1 MPRGFLLHS
10 RPFRESSCIATF
22 LTDTDGRLDVI
33 VRAAR
38 AGSKRRASVPLPFL
52 PYELSWAGRAE
63 LKHLQYCEPAG
74 QLFHLVAQPLFCGFY
89 LNELLWRLL
98 PAHMPEP
105 VLLDAYANALHQL
118 ATGEE
123 MEPVL
128 RRFELTLLAELG
140 YGLELACGH
149 DGSALQADTLYRYV
163 PQQGLVSTASA
174 MEGAALCGSGEEFL
188 AIAARDFG
196 NPAVC
201 RLAKALLRTVLAQHL
216 GNKPLRSRELFAR

>member
-10 RPFRESSCIATF
+10 RPFRESSRIATF

-38 AGSKRRASVPLPFL
+38 AGGKRRASVPLPFL

-74 QLFHLVAQPLFCGFY
+74 ELFHLVGQPLYCGFY

-105 VLLDAYANALHQL
+105 VLFDAYAGALRQL
-118 ATGEE
+118 AAGDA

-140 YGLELACGH
+140 YGLALSCDS
-149 DGSALQADTLYRYV
+149 DGNALQADALYCFV
-163 PQQGLVSTASA
+163 SQQGLVPTAREMKGSSV
-174 MEGAALCGSGEEFL
+174 CGSGTEFL
-188 AIAARDFG
+188 AIAASDFAS
-196 NPAVC
+196 PAVC
-201 RLAKALLRTVLAQHL
+201 RLAKALLRTALAQYL